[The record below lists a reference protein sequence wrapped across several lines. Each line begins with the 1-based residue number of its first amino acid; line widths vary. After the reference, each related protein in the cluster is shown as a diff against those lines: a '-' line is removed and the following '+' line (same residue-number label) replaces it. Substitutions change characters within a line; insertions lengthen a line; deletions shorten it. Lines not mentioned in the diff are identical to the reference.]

1 MFMTNRAYNYLI
13 CILPCFKQI
22 LNYHSLHLVGSNI
35 QKVFVPTGL
44 NKSRLIKKIS
54 DEEGK
59 RNKNAMK
66 LNEKGQEGYFIETHN
81 ILEKYL
87 GRPESLRWISAMQF
101 SKRYCDIGVY
111 KKFENEEKKARRTL
125 RKLNCFEA
133 PRK

>member
-13 CILPCFKQI
+13 CILPCFKQV

-87 GRPESLRWISAMQF
+87 
-101 SKRYCDIGVY
+101 
-111 KKFENEEKKARRTL
+111 
-125 RKLNCFEA
+125 
-133 PRK
+133 